1 MGSGPKLED
10 LLRLA
15 ILLRDR
21 GRCVYCGAV
30 VQMVDLEVDHVIAR
44 KYGGR
49 DTPDNLVAACTT
61 CNQDKAH
68 MHLGTYLVH
77 RKATG
82 QPTRGIRARVQA
94 ALARPVDWSQAAAL
108 LAVATAAKRRAT

>member
-1 MGSGPKLED
+1 MVSGPKLED
-10 LLRLA
+10 LIRFA

-30 VQMVDLEVDHVIAR
+30 VQRHDLEVDHVLAR
-44 KYGGR
+44 TYGGR
-49 DTPDNLVAACTT
+49 DTPDNLVAACTS

-82 QPTRGIRARVQA
+82 QSTRGLRARVHA

-108 LAVATAAKRRAT
+108 LAVARAAKRRTT